1 MAFDAPP
8 NAISFSRSLRARFI
22 FWIGIVLLLTLG
34 GAAYYVYS
42 AQQTL
47 LANSL
52 QSKVVALGRFI
63 ALISPDAIYT
73 FDITML
79 DRYVKQITEDE
90 DVLFAQ
96 IRSPSGTPMTT
107 YLPPGI
113 TREQVKVWIETIDET
128 QDPQRLT
135 VDKVIFYSFSIVA
148 NGEELG
154 HVLVGLDTQPM
165 QAHTRQVLVDLI
177 KIFSAIVISLGVL
190 IFMIFKWHVLDPVG
204 RLKTAAM
211 RVSEGDFTHQVE
223 VQQHDELGHLAT
235 CFNSMM
241 DEINIDREALIS
253 SNQRLAEEIHQ
264 RQLANVELTK
274 LSLAVEQSPAS
285 VVITDLEGHVEYV
298 NPRFC
303 EVSGYY
309 RDEVIGKQIPMFGNE
324 TQEPQERQRIITQL
338 SQGDLWRGEFRNQR
352 KNGEEYWES
361 AVLAPIRDDQGV
373 ITHYL
378 AVKEDISERKAF
390 EETLVEQA
398 THDQLTGLPNRFLAM
413 DRLQQLMQ
421 HAMREKNKIAV
432 IYIDLD
438 NFKMVNDSLGHAT
451 GDGLLVQVANRIWAQ
466 LRDEDTLSR
475 LGGDEFMAL
484 VPNLKNPAEDL
495 QIILDRLIASVKIP
509 FEVYES
515 EINVTSSMGISL
527 FPDDGESV
535 GMLMS
540 NADIAMYEA
549 KRSGR
554 NTFRFF
560 TREMNEQVREKMALE
575 SRLRHALEEGEL
587 YPVYQPVIR
596 LSDGAVVGA
605 ETLLRWHNPEMG
617 DITPAEFIPIAEQF
631 GLIRPIT
638 DWLLQRIMTD
648 AREWK
653 GRPEE
658 FWIAV
663 NVPPIYFCEDA
674 FRDALSGTLQQ
685 AVEQGITLCVEITE
699 NLFLQNDKTALNV
712 FQDLRALGVSS
723 AVDDFGTGYSSLAYL
738 KQFPLDFLKID
749 RAFVDGLPENPD
761 DQSLTEAIVL
771 MGHRLGI
778 RIIAEGVENAVQLEY
793 LRNLK
798 VEYAQGYHIA
808 KPMNQSVF
816 LDYLMTLGRG
826 SPDL

>member
-1 MAFDAPP
+1 MGSESRS
-8 NAISFSRSLRARFI
+8 NGIVFSRSLRARFI

-52 QSKVVALGRFI
+52 QTKVVALGRFI

-113 TREQVKVWIETIDET
+113 TREQVKTWITTIDET
-128 QDPQRLT
+128 QDPQRLN

-148 NGEELG
+148 NGDELG
-154 HVLVGLDTQPM
+154 QVLVGLDTQPM
-165 QAHTRQVLVDLI
+165 QAHTRQVLADLI
-177 KIFSAIVISLGVL
+177 KIFSAIVVALGAL

-223 VQQHDELGHLAT
+223 VQQQDELGHLAK

-264 RQLANVELTK
+264 RQLANLELTK

-285 VVITDLEGHVEYV
+285 VVITDLKGHVEYV
-298 NPRFC
+298 NPKFC

-324 TQEPQERQRIITQL
+324 TNDPEERQRIIKKL
-338 SQGDLWRGEFRNQR
+338 SQGDLWRGEFRNHR
-352 KNGEEYWES
+352 KNGNEYWES
-361 AVLAPIRDDQGV
+361 VVLAPIRDEQGA

-421 HAMREKNKIAV
+421 HAMREKTKIGV

-451 GDGLLVQVANRIWAQ
+451 GDGLLVQVANRIWEQ

-484 VPNLKNPAEDL
+484 VPNLKHPAEDL
-495 QIILDRLIASVKIP
+495 QIILDRLVASVKVP

-535 GMLMS
+535 GTLMS
-540 NADIAMYEA
+540 HADIAMYEA

-575 SRLRHALEEGEL
+575 SRLRHALDEGEL

-596 LSDGAVVGA
+596 LSDGMVVGA
-605 ETLLRWHNPEMG
+605 ETLLRWRNPELG
-617 DITPAEFIPIAEQF
+617 EITPGEFIPIAEQF

-638 DWLLQRIMTD
+638 DWLLQRIMID
-648 AREWK
+648 AREWSA
-653 GRPEE
+653 RPDE
-658 FWIAV
+658 FWLAV
-663 NVPPIYFCEDA
+663 NVPPIYFCEDS
-674 FRDALSGTLQQ
+674 FRESLSQALQK
-685 AVEQGITLCVEITE
+685 AVGQGITLCVEITE
-699 NLFLQNDKTALNV
+699 NLFLQNDKTALSV
-712 FQDLRALGVSS
+712 FQDLKSLGVAS

-749 RAFVDGLPENPD
+749 QTFVDGLPEDPD

-778 RIIAEGVENAVQLEY
+778 KIIAEGVENQVQLDY
-793 LRNLK
+793 LRNLN
-798 VEYAQGYHIA
+798 VEYAQGFHIA
-808 KPMNQSVF
+808 KPMNQSKF
-816 LDYLMTLGRG
+816 SDYLATLA
-826 SPDL
+826 